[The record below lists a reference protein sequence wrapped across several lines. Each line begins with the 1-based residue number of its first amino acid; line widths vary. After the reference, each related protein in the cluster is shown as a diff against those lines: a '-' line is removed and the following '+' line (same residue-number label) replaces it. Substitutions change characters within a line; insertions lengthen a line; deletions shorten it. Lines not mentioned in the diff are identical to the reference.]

1 MSLTLGQIQVE
12 TFARSL
18 KQKVS
23 VLSNFTQVS
32 LLKKKKEILLLA
44 SANLPRRARS
54 RIISFI
60 DWPGNIN

>member
-32 LLKKKKEILLLA
+32 LLKKNKKSYFWLLQTY
-44 SANLPRRARS
+44 
-54 RIISFI
+54 
-60 DWPGNIN
+60 PGEQEVELFHL

>member
-32 LLKKKKEILLLA
+32 LLKKKKKSYFWLLQTY
-44 SANLPRRARS
+44 
-54 RIISFI
+54 
-60 DWPGNIN
+60 PGEQEVELFHL